1 MVELR
6 PFRGWRYNP
15 YVVGDLASVICPPY
29 DIIDQE
35 LEEDLH
41 RRSPY
46 NAVYLEG
53 AERPDWNTP
62 ASERYSKASQLFR
75 DWREQKVMNRDQKAC
90 FYLMKHSYQHMIQGK
105 SVQLTRTGL
114 IAAVRLEDYQRL
126 QVLRHEHTQEPAV
139 QDRVSLMDAC
149 NANFS
154 PIMSLYRDPTGS
166 LNTTFNSAMTRS
178 PVFQIKDDSGQE
190 TALWKITQPET
201 QGSITDLFKDIP
213 VFLADGHHRYE
224 AALRLKG
231 LNQGGAST
239 ETHDQAY
246 NYVMMTLFEFNDP
259 GLLVL
264 PYHRVVAGLS
274 LREFESLRF
283 QIGEMFQIQDMG
295 PASPGGLEVLL
306 EQVARSRTIVM
317 GVAGLETGRLSLLT
331 LKETN
336 DTRQWGPLSVSE
348 GWILEEHVL
357 KPILGDTAPQMVDY
371 AHNHQ
376 QALDHVVS
384 GEKQMAFLLK
394 PFPMDGFEA
403 VVGAGHILPRKST
416 FFYPK
421 LPTGLVINQIHG
433 TL

>member
-15 YVVGDLASVICPPY
+15 DVVGDLASVICPPY

-53 AERPDWNTP
+53 SERPDWNAP
-62 ASERYSKASQLFR
+62 AGERYSQASQLFQ
-75 DWREQKVMNRDQKAC
+75 DWREQKVMNRDQEAC
-90 FYLMKHSYQHMIQGK
+90 FYLMRHSYQHMIQGN

-114 IAAVRLEDYQRL
+114 IAAVGLEDYQRL

-139 QDRVSLMDAC
+139 QDRISLMDAC
-149 NANFS
+149 DANFS
-154 PIMSLYRDPTGS
+154 PIMSLYRDATGS
-166 LNTTFNSAMTRS
+166 LNTAFNTAMAQS
-178 PVFQIKDDSGQE
+178 PVFQVKDDSGQE

-201 QGSITDLFKDIP
+201 QESITNVFKEIL
-213 VFLADGHHRYE
+213 VFLADRHHRYE

-231 LNQGGAST
+231 LKQGGATT

-246 NYVMMTLFEFNDP
+246 NYVMMTLFEFDDP

-274 LREFESLRF
+274 SQSLESLRF
-283 QIGEMFQIQDMG
+283 QLDEMFQIRDAG
-295 PASPGGLEVLL
+295 PAGPGALEVLL
-306 EQVARSRTIVM
+306 EQVAQSRTRVM
-317 GVAGLETGRLSLLT
+317 GVAGFEKGRLSLLT
-331 LKETN
+331 LKETH
-336 DTRQWGPLSVSE
+336 DTGQWGPLAVSE

-357 KPILGDTAPQMVDY
+357 KPILGDESSQMVDY

-376 QALDHVVS
+376 QALDQVVS
-384 GEKQMAFLLK
+384 GEQQMAFLLK

-421 LPTGLVINQIHG
+421 LPTGLVINQIQG